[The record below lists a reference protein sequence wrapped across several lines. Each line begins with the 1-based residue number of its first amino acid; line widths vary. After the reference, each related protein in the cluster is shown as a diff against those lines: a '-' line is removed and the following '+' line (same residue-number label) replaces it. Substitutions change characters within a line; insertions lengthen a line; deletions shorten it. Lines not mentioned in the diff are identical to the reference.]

1 MHSIF
6 YYIKINPNTIFFRS
20 VLDYYYFYYII
31 RNKKKLLKE

>member
-20 VLDYYYFYYII
+20 VLDYYFFTILLEI
-31 RNKKKLLKE
+31 KRNY